1 MNISAFAISGIG
13 VSVVFSVLIV
23 LAVVVK
29 LIGLLLQQ
37 SKPSPRPLVDDS
49 NADHEQLQRDI
60 AIITAIM
67 KSKGYAG
74 NLTIKQ
80 IK

>member
-37 SKPSPRPLVDDS
+37 SKPLPRPLVDDS